1 MSQYEY
7 KLVPLCGDKQGVQ
20 TSVFEKLLNALG
32 DQGFRLVAIR
42 QGIEDGGGLFH
53 YPLAIMERPVAVVE
67 AAVPPNFSILDEAP
81 QDT

>member
-1 MSQYEY
+1 VSQYEY

-53 YPLAIMERPVAVVE
+53 YPLAIMERSVVVAE
-67 AAVPPNFSILDEAP
+67 PAVPPHFSILEEDT